1 MERQLIPA
9 GPVEEVHFRILL
21 PRLFL
26 SQELVVLQ

>member
-1 MERQLIPA
+1 MELISVVD
-9 GPVEEVHFRILL
+9 GPVEVVHIQILL